1 MTKERF
7 FLDVFPAGIH
17 SSVFRLL
24 IKKDNATINEI
35 IKALRDAGFEVD
47 GNE

>member
-1 MTKERF
+1 MTKELF

-24 IKKDNATINEI
+24 IKKDNATINEM
-35 IKALRDAGFEVD
+35 IKALQDAGFEVD
-47 GNE
+47 GND